1 MSVGAHRNAPS
12 AVVVFNRLTK
22 TYPHARCSLPY
33 HTNFQLLVCVML
45 SAQCTDAAVE
55 RVAPGLFSL
64 APDAKAMADAHVASI
79 KSRIK
84 TLGLANTK
92 AKNLKATSQ
101 LLLERHKGEVPDSEE
116 ALTALPGVGRK
127 TAHVVLGTAFGH
139 SALVVDTH
147 VGRISR
153 LLGLTTHEDPVKV
166 EADLCRQLPKKAW
179 TPWAHLLISH
189 GRAVCVARRPR
200 CGECVL
206 RDICVTGLK
215 FNSA

>member
-1 MSVGAHRNAPS
+1 MKGTI
-12 AVVVFNRLTK
+12 AVQVYRRLTK
-22 TYPHARCSLPY
+22 AYPNARCSLPY
-33 HTNFQLLVCVML
+33 NTNFQLLVCVML

-55 RVAPGLFSL
+55 KAAPGLFAL
-64 APDAKAMADAHVASI
+64 APDARAMAAVPVASI

-92 AKNLKATSQ
+92 AKNLKAASQ
-101 LLLERHKGEVPDSEE
+101 LLLDHHNGEVPDSEE

-139 SALVVDTH
+139 SSLVVDTH

-179 TPWAHLLISH
+179 TPWAHLMISH
-189 GRAVCVARRPR
+189 GRAICVARRPR

-206 RDICVTGLK
+206 SELCP
-215 FNSA
+215 SAMTPSTPVK